1 MEVLLSV
8 EREGKFY
15 NNKNHKFQIQLQIL
29 DWIPGLMV
37 STPQSG
43 GGGGGADCLFL
54 GLEIGGGGGD
64 FDQGIGKFGEM

>member
-43 GGGGGADCLFL
+43 GGGGGG
-54 GLEIGGGGGD
+54 GLIA
-64 FDQGIGKFGEM
+64 FF